1 MPVAVAPLTDV
12 SHWARGSG
20 LEIVLLLL
28 GAVLATRL
36 VRWAGKTITG
46 RIDDNAAGSDAL
58 VRSEQSKHRHAV
70 AQVLTYVAIVLL
82 YTVTT
87 VLVLDR
93 VGVPVTSLVA
103 PAAVIGVALGFG
115 AQRVVQDILA
125 GFFLVAERQY
135 GYGDV
140 ISLSL
145 GSGVPAVTGTVED
158 VTLRVTQIRTA
169 NGEVVITPN
178 GQIMQVTN
186 LSRDWA
192 RAVVDVPVPAGAD
205 VNAVSD
211 CLAQVGREAF
221 ADPELHDLL
230 LDEPSVMGVES
241 LQVDQLN
248 IRLVA
253 RTLPGKQFE
262 VGRMLRRRIA
272 LGLRQQGMHLP
283 PTLDTAEATAV
294 RT

>member
-1 MPVAVAPLTDV
+1 MHLAVAPLTDV

-20 LEIVLLLL
+20 LEVVLLVL
-28 GAVLATRL
+28 GALLTTRA
-36 VRWAGKTITG
+36 VRWAGQVITK

-82 YTVTT
+82 YTVTI
-87 VLVLDR
+87 VLILDR

-145 GSGVPAVTGTVED
+145 GSGIPAVTGTVED
-158 VTLRVTQIRTA
+158 VTLRVTAIRTV

-178 GQIMQVTN
+178 GHIMQVTN

-192 RAVVDVPVPAGAD
+192 RAVVDVPVPPGAD
-205 VNAVSD
+205 VNAVSE
-211 CLAQVGREAF
+211 CLAEVGREAY
-221 ADPELHDLL
+221 ADPALHDLL

-241 LQVDQLN
+241 LLVDQLN
-248 IRLVA
+248 MRLVA

-262 VGRMLRRRIA
+262 VGRMLRSRIA
-272 LGLRQQGMHLP
+272 LRLREQGVTLP
-283 PTLDTAEATAV
+283 LTLDTAEATAV
-294 RT
+294 RP